1 MKMLRLSL
9 ILLLI
14 VGTSISC
21 QTKPAPPTSAETPF
35 ETTSL
40 SLPKE
45 ELSSP
50 TETTN
55 KPVVQS
61 KKMKTAKKSKKTKK

>member
-1 MKMLRLSL
+1 MKMLRISLLLSL
-9 ILLLI
+9 F
-14 VGTSISC
+14 VWTSISC
-21 QTKPAPPTSAETPF
+21 QTKPTPPTPAETPF

-45 ELSSP
+45 EVP
-50 TETTN
+50 APVEAEN
-55 KPVVQS
+55 KPAVQT